1 MSDRS
6 LSSLGLPIS
15 TLSALERLGYDTL
28 SDLSK
33 STPEDLSRD
42 LNISLPAS
50 QAIFHSASRPTPTPA
65 MSMTQSAASMMGNSA
80 KRYSMSCPPLDQLLD
95 GGLKCG
101 HVLEISGPP
110 GCGKEQIAARSIKS
124 FVQAQEQVLFVDM
137 QNMVPPA
144 TIKRI
149 LSGAFFCATRNI
161 PAANAGDDSTLDLVH
176 YKILHTPAEF
186 VVFIRTLPAYLAAH
200 TSIRLVV
207 LNSFTFPFQA
217 IIDYKDKFA
226 LLERTKETLTR
237 LCASSALSVVITSQ
251 LVSQPLQFDESGNAP
266 KGSKYTMKRTFDDK
280 YYPSS
285 RTYRVLVV
293 PQWPPE
299 KPERETGV
307 IRLLSTPA
315 KTNVPPTEVREVKY
329 RLLGGVIQG
338 L

>member
-1 MSDRS
+1 
-6 LSSLGLPIS
+6 
-15 TLSALERLGYDTL
+15 
-28 SDLSK
+28 
-33 STPEDLSRD
+33 
-42 LNISLPAS
+42 
-50 QAIFHSASRPTPTPA
+50 
-65 MSMTQSAASMMGNSA
+65 MSMTQSAASMIGNSA
-80 KRYSMSCPPLDQLLD
+80 KRYSTSCAPLDQLLD
-95 GGLKCG
+95 GGLKSG

-110 GCGKEQIAARSIKS
+110 GCGKEQMAAHAIKS

-149 LSGAFFCATRNI
+149 LSDI
-161 PAANAGDDSTLDLVH
+161 PAANTGDDSALDLVH
-176 YKILHTPAEF
+176 YKILHTAAEF

-200 TSIRLVV
+200 PSIRLVV

-217 IIDYKDKFA
+217 IIDYKDKGA
-226 LLERTKETLTR
+226 LLERTKETLMR
-237 LCASSALSVVITSQ
+237 LCASSALSVIITSQ
-251 LVSQPLQFDESGNAP
+251 LVSQPLQFDEAGNP
-266 KGSKYTMKRTFDDK
+266 PQGSKYIMKRTFDDK
-280 YYPSS
+280 YYPSG
-285 RTYRVLVV
+285 RTYRVIVV

-315 KTNVPPTEVREVKY
+315 KTNVPSPEVREVKY